1 MAKHIKIGQPV
12 NVVESWAFEFLKEKL
27 PPEYLLVTNVEI
39 PTPTGVLKEV
49 DALVFGK
56 YAIYLVDVK
65 GYTGKLSVDANSWL
79 LDGRRVDNA
88 LSKANGISRVYA
100 GRIRATLLREEHA
113 PWCQGM
119 VFVTGHEGSGIEIIK
134 SQENLAVFDA
144 NSILKALTENEF
156 CTTDYGY
163 KIT

>member
-12 NVVESWAFEFLKEKL
+12 NAAESWAFEFLEENL
-27 PPEYLLVTNVEI
+27 PPEYLLITNVEI

-56 YAIYLVDVK
+56 YAIYLIDVK
-65 GYTGKLSVDANSWL
+65 GYTGRLSVDANSWL
-79 LDGRRVDNA
+79 LDSRRVDNA
-88 LSKANGISRVYA
+88 LSKANGNSRVYA

-119 VFVTGHEGSGIEIIK
+119 VFITAGLSRRRSRVRVPS
-134 SQENLAVFDA
+134 FPP
-144 NSILKALTENEF
+144 LK
-156 CTTDYGY
+156 
-163 KIT
+163 K